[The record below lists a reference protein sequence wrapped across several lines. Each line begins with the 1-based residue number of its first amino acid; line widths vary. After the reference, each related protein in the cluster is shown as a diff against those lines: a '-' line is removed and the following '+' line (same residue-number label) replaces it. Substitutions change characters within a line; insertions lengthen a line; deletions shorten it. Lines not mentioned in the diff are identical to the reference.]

1 MKKVYLPNTSLKVI
15 YAMAIIFFLFIGCD
29 DDDPDPTPAPT
40 ELTEKAD
47 VANDWYGLQLRFLL
61 ERNNTLNGFWF
72 GHLGVGLYE
81 SVRNGIP
88 GHVSLSTL
96 LNQMPAMPAVAPNT
110 TYYWPESANAAMAD
124 MLRALNV
131 GLTAA
136 NTASIDSMENAYNLK
151 LKPLATDAA
160 SFDRSQLYGRSI
172 AKAIID
178 WYKLDNSVLNNT
190 GYVPPVGNGFW
201 VPTPPANANGVMP
214 FIGSAKTFLAVHTS
228 LTIPAF
234 PFTYSEVNTSD
245 FYKMVKEVADV
256 NTALTQD
263 QKNTA
268 LYWVDQ
274 GNGVG
279 YTPAGHDFALIKQA
293 LEQKGSNLGIAA
305 EAYAKGGIA
314 ERDAVIVTFRA
325 KYQYNVIRPVTYIQK
340 LITPGWLSFIVT
352 PPHPEYPAAHGAV
365 TGSAVQAAA
374 RVIGETVPVTD
385 KVYEFRSYPARTF
398 TSLFAAAE
406 EAGISRLYGGI
417 HYRTSITAGLALG
430 KIIGNNVG
438 DLKLKP

>member
-1 MKKVYLPNTSLKVI
+1 MKKSYPANTSLKTMFVL
-15 YAMAIIFFLFIGCD
+15 AIVLFSFIGCD
-29 DDDPDPTPAPT
+29 EDENPVPAPT
-40 ELTEKAD
+40 ELTESAD

-61 ERNNTLNGFWF
+61 ERNTTLNGFWF

-88 GHVSLSTL
+88 SHVSLSSV
-96 LNQMPAMPAVAPNT
+96 LNQMPAMPAVTPNA

-124 MLRALNV
+124 MLRAMNV

-136 NTASIDSMENAYNLK
+136 NTASIDSLENAYNIK
-151 LKPLATDAA
+151 LKPLAADAA
-160 SFDRSQLYGRSI
+160 SFDRSQAYGRSV
-172 AKAIID
+172 AKTIID
-178 WYKLDNSVLNNT
+178 WYKSDNANLGNT
-190 GYVPPVGNGFW
+190 GYIPPVGNGLW

-214 FIGSAKTFLAVHTS
+214 FIGSAKTFLAVHTT
-228 LTIPAF
+228 LTAPAF
-234 PFTYSEVNTSD
+234 LYTYSEVNTSD
-245 FYKMVKEVADV
+245 FYKMVKEVADI
-256 NTALTQD
+256 NSTLTQD

-274 GNGVG
+274 GNGIG
-279 YTPAGHDFALIKQA
+279 YTPTGHDFALIKQA

-325 KYQYNVIRPVTYIQK
+325 KYQYNLIRPVSYIQK
-340 LITPGWLSFIVT
+340 LITPGWLPFIVT
-352 PPHPEYPAAHGAV
+352 PPHPEYPAAHAAV
-365 TGSAVQAAA
+365 TGSAMQAAA

-385 KVYEFRSYPARTF
+385 RIYEFRSYPARTF
-398 TSLFAAAE
+398 PNLFAAAE

-417 HYRTSITAGLALG
+417 HYRPSITAGIDLA
-430 KIIGNNVG
+430 KKIGNNVG
-438 DLKLKP
+438 DIKLKP

>member
-1 MKKVYLPNTSLKVI
+1 MKKVYLPNTSLKVM

-29 DDDPDPTPAPT
+29 DDDPDPTPTPT

-61 ERNNTLNGFWF
+61 ERNNTLNGYWF

-96 LNQMPAMPAVAPNT
+96 LNQMPAMPAVTANT

-136 NTASIDSMENAYNLK
+136 NTASIDSMENAYNLR
-151 LKPLATDAA
+151 LKPLAADAA

-214 FIGSAKTFLAVHTS
+214 FIGSAKTFLALHTT

-245 FYKMVKEVADV
+245 FYKMVKELYDI
-256 NTALTQD
+256 NLALTQD

-279 YTPAGHDFALIKQA
+279 YTPPGHDFSIVRQA
-293 LEQKGSNLGIAA
+293 IEQKGSNLGVAA
-305 EAYAKGGIA
+305 EAYAKAGIA
-314 ERDAVIVTFRA
+314 ERDGTIVTWRA
-325 KYQYNVIRPVTYIQK
+325 KYQYNLLRPVTYVQK
-340 LITPGWLSFIVT
+340 VFQPGWLPFIPT
-352 PPHPEYPAAHGAV
+352 PPHPEYPAAHAAL
-365 TGSAVQAAA
+365 TGSVMQAAA
-374 RVIGETVPVTD
+374 RVLGETFPVTD
-385 KVYEFRSYPARTF
+385 NIYVFRSYPARTY

-417 HYRTSITAGLALG
+417 HYRQSITAGLTLA